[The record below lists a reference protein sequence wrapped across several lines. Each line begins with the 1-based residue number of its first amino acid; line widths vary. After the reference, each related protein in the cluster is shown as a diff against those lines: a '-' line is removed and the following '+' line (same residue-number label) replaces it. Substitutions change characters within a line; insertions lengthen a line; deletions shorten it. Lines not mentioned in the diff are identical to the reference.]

1 MSGLYGTPVIAPAA
15 IKTVILEDG
24 DGNSLTAVVTGE
36 ETVFTA
42 TDNDVRE
49 GKTYASDCGVSTG
62 TKDIPLYHTTTG
74 VRVIPANAEFK
85 IAIPKNNRYDYSEL
99 QAMTMPYK
107 ARMDQS
113 VLVDRVVINDNV
125 YNIGS
130 SEIVSTV
137 TKNISDKSID
147 FGITNGDIP
156 SIIRFFSY
164 KEEL

>member
-15 IKTVILEDG
+15 IKTVMLEDG

-49 GKTYASDCGVSTG
+49 GMVYASDGGVSTG
-62 TKDIPLYHTTTG
+62 TKDIPLYHTTSG
-74 VRVIPANAEFK
+74 VQAVPANSEFK
-85 IAIPKNNRYDYSEL
+85 ITISKNNRYDYTEL

-137 TKNISDKSID
+137 TKNINDKSID
-147 FGITNGDIP
+147 LGIINGNTP